1 MNQEMPGN
9 GNTLRSLRGNQATR
23 ASKYKLKRQWQ
34 KIAAEAL
41 AKLNNVKTN
50 EINTS
55 EHNIAVF
62 NEIFVKIQE
71 LRKLDPERE
80 INQYALAQAVITK
93 YNCSLCLPTDD
104 SDYEYESTIS

>member
-1 MNQEMPGN
+1 MNQETHEN
-9 GNTLRSLRGNQATR
+9 GNILRSLRGGRATK

-41 AKLNNVKTN
+41 AKLNDVKTN

-55 EHNIAVF
+55 EHNITVF

-71 LRKLDPERE
+71 LRKLDPDRE

-93 YNCSLCLPTDD
+93 YDCSLCLPTDD
-104 SDYEYESTIS
+104 SDYEYEPVIS

>member
-1 MNQEMPGN
+1 MNQETIEN
-9 GNTLRSLRGNQATR
+9 GNTLRSVRVRQATKV
-23 ASKYKLKRQWQ
+23 SKYKLKRQWQ

-41 AKLNNVKTN
+41 ARLNDVKTN

-62 NEIFVKIQE
+62 NEIFIKIQE
-71 LRKLDPERE
+71 LRRLDPERE

-104 SDYEYESTIS
+104 SDYEYEPTSS

>member
-1 MNQEMPGN
+1 MNQGTPEN
-9 GNTLRSLRGNQATR
+9 GNTLRSVRGGQATKV
-23 ASKYKLKRQWQ
+23 SKYKLKRQWQ

-62 NEIFVKIQE
+62 NEIFTKIQE
-71 LRKLDPERE
+71 LRKLDPEKE

>member
-1 MNQEMPGN
+1 MNQETLEN
-9 GNTLRSLRGNQATR
+9 GNTLRSLRGSQTTKV
-23 ASKYKLKRQWQ
+23 SKHKLKRQWQ
-34 KIAAEAL
+34 KTAAKAL
-41 AKLNNVKTN
+41 AKLNDVKTT

-62 NEIFVKIQE
+62 NEIFIKIQE
-71 LRKLDPERE
+71 LKRLDPERE

>member
-1 MNQEMPGN
+1 MKQETIKN
-9 GNTLRSLRGNQATR
+9 GHTLRNSRAIK
-23 ASKYKLKRQWQ
+23 ASKYKLKRNWH

-41 AKLNNVKTN
+41 AKLNDIRTN

-62 NEIFVKIQE
+62 NEIFHKIQE

-104 SDYEYESTIS
+104 SDYEYEPVIS

>member
-1 MNQEMPGN
+1 MNQEAPEN
-9 GNTLRSLRGNQATR
+9 GSTLRSLRGSQASR
-23 ASKYKLKRQWQ
+23 VSKYKLKRQWQ

-41 AKLNNVKTN
+41 AKLNDIKTN

-55 EHNIAVF
+55 EHNITVF
-62 NEIFVKIQE
+62 NEIFIKIQE
-71 LRKLDPERE
+71 LRRLDPERE

-104 SDYEYESTIS
+104 SDYEYEPVIS

>member
-1 MNQEMPGN
+1 MNQETLES
-9 GNTLRSLRGNQATR
+9 GNTLRSLRVRQATKV
-23 ASKYKLKRQWQ
+23 SKHKLKRQWQ
-34 KIAAEAL
+34 KTAAEAL
-41 AKLNNVKTN
+41 AKLNDVKTN

-62 NEIFVKIQE
+62 NKISIKIQD

-104 SDYEYESTIS
+104 SDYEYEPINS

>member
-1 MNQEMPGN
+1 MNQDMPEN
-9 GNTLRSLRGNQATR
+9 GDTLRSLRGSR
-23 ASKYKLKRQWQ
+23 AIKVSKYKLKRQWQ

-41 AKLNNVKTN
+41 AKLNDIKTN

-62 NEIFVKIQE
+62 NEIFMKIQE
-71 LRKLDPERE
+71 LRRLDPDRE

-93 YNCSLCLPTDD
+93 YNCSLCLPTDN
-104 SDYEYESTIS
+104 SDYEYESVIS